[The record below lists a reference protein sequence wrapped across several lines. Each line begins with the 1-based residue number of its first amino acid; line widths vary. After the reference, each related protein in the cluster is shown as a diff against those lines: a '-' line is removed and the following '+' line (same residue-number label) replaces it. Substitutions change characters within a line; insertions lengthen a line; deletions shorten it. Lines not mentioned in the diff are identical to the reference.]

1 MENTKL
7 FKKAYG
13 ALIGSA
19 IGDAMGGPVEGLT
32 YENIKNNYNIVNTLL
47 NYAPAQVSAHGPFKT
62 CAGAYTDDSR
72 LSKILAQAII
82 KKGDVANSKDLAL
95 EFAHQYYNAKSQL
108 EKDFIEEYY
117 YKAIYKENKEVFGG
131 QPTNGAIMGIA
142 PYGIINACNV
152 QKAHDDAFEASF
164 MALGYSRYAASMA
177 AAAISSAMKENA
189 SMQSV
194 LDDMLSA
201 VQCHKSKV
209 EGIAFPNW
217 YLYDGVGRKSEK
229 LVLEGVDI
237 AKRHNDIFS
246 VQKELYSAVVQDFF
260 ADGAESLAIA
270 FSFLALA
277 DGDFEKAIIGCV
289 NFGRDNDSS
298 ASVAGAVAGAL
309 CTVDSIPEQWVQL
322 VESVNEGP
330 TFKSL
335 ALSLC
340 EIIVKN
346 HKQNLR
352 NANLLGELI

>member
-7 FKKAYG
+7 FKKVYG

-32 YENIKNNYNIVNTLL
+32 YEKIKTDYNIVNTLL
-47 NYAPAQVSAHGPFKT
+47 KYSSAQVSAHGPFET

-72 LSKILAQAII
+72 LSKIFAQAII
-82 KKGDVANSKDLAL
+82 KKGDVANSKDLAM
-95 EFAHQYYNAKSQL
+95 EFAYQYHNAKSTL

-117 YKAIYKENKEVFGG
+117 YKAIYKDNKEVFGG

-142 PYGIINACNV
+142 PYGVINSCNV

-164 MALGYSRYAASMA
+164 MALGYARYAAAMA
-177 AAAISSAMKENA
+177 AAAISAAMKENA
-189 SMQSV
+189 SVQSV

-201 VQCHKSKV
+201 VQCHKRNV
-209 EGIAFPNW
+209 EGPAFPSW
-217 YLYDGVGRKSEK
+217 YMYDDVGRKSEK
-229 LVLEGVDI
+229 LVLQSVDI
-237 AKRHNDIFS
+237 AKKYNDIFS
-246 VQKELYSAVVQDFF
+246 VQKELYGAVVQDFF

-270 FSFLALA
+270 FAFLALT
-277 DGDFEKAIIGCV
+277 GGNFEKTVIGCV

-298 ASVAGAVAGAL
+298 ASVAGAIAGAL
-309 CTVDSIPEQWVQL
+309 FSVDNIPNQWVQM

-330 TFKSL
+330 IFKNL

-346 HKQNLR
+346 HEQNVR
-352 NANLLGELI
+352 NASLLGNLL